1 MLKAKKQ
8 LETDRFL
15 EFERLYREEM
25 ENQGVNFM
33 GPPGHKRE
41 KPEDNKHDSSTD
53 YDMYDLTEQEI
64 AALKS
69 VKKHK

>member
-1 MLKAKKQ
+1 
-8 LETDRFL
+8 
-15 EFERLYREEM
+15 
-25 ENQGVNFM
+25 M